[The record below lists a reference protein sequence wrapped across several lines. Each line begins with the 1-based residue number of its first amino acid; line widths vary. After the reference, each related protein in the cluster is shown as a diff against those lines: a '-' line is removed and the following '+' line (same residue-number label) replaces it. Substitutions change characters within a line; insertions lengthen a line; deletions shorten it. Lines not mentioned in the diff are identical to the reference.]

1 VLPATATVLL
11 LQQSKGVAVL
21 QQSKGDCLQLH
32 STALLLCQQ
41 QSKDAVVLQSC
52 TAVLLSCS
60 PQNRDHMTYSI
71 IADLHVFSSLVL
83 VPNSELVEI
92 AGDVDGST
100 GVVVPVGVN
109 RV

>member
-1 VLPATATVLL
+1 MQDIA
-11 LQQSKGVAVL
+11 
-21 QQSKGDCLQLH
+21 
-32 STALLLCQQ
+32 
-41 QSKDAVVLQSC
+41 
-52 TAVLLSCS
+52 
-60 PQNRDHMTYSI
+60 QNKRTSSSI
-71 IADLHVFSSLVL
+71 NGRVTNMHNSQTCAIADLHVFSSLVL

>member
-1 VLPATATVLL
+1 MHNSQTCA
-11 LQQSKGVAVL
+11 
-21 QQSKGDCLQLH
+21 
-32 STALLLCQQ
+32 
-41 QSKDAVVLQSC
+41 
-52 TAVLLSCS
+52 
-60 PQNRDHMTYSI
+60 